1 MPFHRLYCSPNL
13 YTKEEKHEIA
23 RAITGVYT
31 RLPPFYVVVNFIEV
45 EKDNFFVSGEPE
57 DRFLRIVVGH
67 LAYITE
73 RRVDNLQRC
82 VYYLLKLPGVPR
94 RPEHKRNFME
104 RYEKAIEPFT
114 KSKGIRWEV
123 SITNDDVSTPS
134 TMVEISYSSCCD
146 PS

>member
-57 DRFLRIVVGH
+57 DRFFEDRGWASGIYH
-67 LAYITE
+67 
-73 RRVDNLQRC
+73 R
-82 VYYLLKLPGVPR
+82 
-94 RPEHKRNFME
+94 
-104 RYEKAIEPFT
+104 KA
-114 KSKGIRWEV
+114 SR
-123 SITNDDVSTPS
+123 
-134 TMVEISYSSCCD
+134 
-146 PS
+146 